1 MNFSNVRAV
10 LCDLDGTLYHQTP
23 LRLLMALELCTLPVK
38 LRSITKARAVLRAIK
53 RFRVRREELR
63 GLGRQSELL
72 DELQYRQAAVDVG
85 VEATEMERII
95 CEWMYLRPLKYLKW
109 CRRKGVVEF
118 FSEAQHN
125 GMPLGVFSDYPAHEK
140 LKALGLDSY
149 VSLVLCATDKDINAF
164 KPHPGGFLRACE
176 QWGMNPNEV
185 LYVGDR
191 LDVDAKGASSAGM
204 RCLIVGSD
212 GRESQFANS
221 DQTVNLGSFQGL
233 QQLLP
238 T

>member
-1 MNFSNVRAV
+1 MKFSNVRAI
-10 LCDLDGTLYHQTP
+10 LFDLDGTLYHQTP
-23 LRLLMALELCTLPVK
+23 LRLLMAVELCVLPLK
-38 LRSITKARAVLRAIK
+38 LGSLAKARTALRAIK
-53 RFRVRREELR
+53 QFRIRREELR
-63 GLGRQSELL
+63 DLGSPSEVL
-72 DELQYRQAAVDVG
+72 DELQYQQAAVDVG
-85 VEATEMERII
+85 IEASEMERII
-95 CEWMYLRPLKYLKW
+95 SEWMYRRPLKYLKW

-118 FSEAQHN
+118 FSEAQRN

-176 QWGMNPNEV
+176 RWGMNPNEV

-221 DQTVNLGSFQGL
+221 DQTVNLGSFHGL